1 MKKIIAIE
9 EMGMFLLAVFA
20 FSKLSFHWWVF
31 PALLLVPD
39 LSMLGYLAGPKV
51 GAWFYNVF
59 HHKTIAIVIFLMGF
73 YYQLPILQL
82 SGIVLFAHSCMDR
95 ALGYGLKYSD
105 AFNHTHL
112 GLIGK
117 NK

>member
-9 EMGMFLLAVFA
+9 EMAMFLLAIFA
-20 FSKLSFHWWVF
+20 FSKLSFHWWIF
-31 PALLLVPD
+31 PVLLLVPD

-51 GAWFYNVF
+51 GAWLYNIV
-59 HHKTIAIVIFLMGF
+59 HHKAIAILIFLIGF
-73 YYQLPILQL
+73 YYHLPILQL
-82 SGIVLFAHSCMDR
+82 SGIMLFAHSCMDR
-95 ALGYGLKYSD
+95 VLGYGLKYSD